1 MEIFGRCLGAP
12 NRVGAWSGGPL
23 ACHAEWNGGIQGKSM
38 KITKIEDLHADGGWR
53 TLSFLK
59 ITTDEGL
66 VGWSEFCEGRSVPG
80 LTAAIRKLAAGLIGS
95 DPRAISRISTMLYAL
110 TRTTAGGMI
119 SQAIAAIENACL
131 DIKAKSLGVPVYE
144 LFGGAVRERLPVYWS
159 HCGTLR
165 ARYPDLFGAA
175 PLRTL
180 DDIVMLGKEVRARGF
195 RALKTNILVAD
206 ERGLENYRSG
216 FGSGIG
222 HPELNLDGKLLGSI
236 VDTLSAFRQG
246 AGEEVDLLID
256 LNFNFKPEAV
266 RQVARAVEPFHLL
279 WLEADMYQPE
289 TLAFIRRS
297 TATPIGS
304 LETIYGRRNLRPYL
318 DNLAVD
324 VVIIDP
330 QWNGMLEA
338 MRMATFADAY
348 EVNVACHNYNGQ
360 LSTLMGAHFSA
371 AIPNFRI
378 FEMLVDEIP
387 WMNDFMTHPIVM
399 ENGEFVVPSR
409 PGWGSDINQAAVEA
423 HPPRKQ

>member
-1 MEIFGRCLGAP
+1 MLG
-12 NRVGAWSGGPL
+12 GYTGEG
-23 ACHAEWNGGIQGKSM
+23 M

-66 VGWSEFCEGRSVPG
+66 VGWSEFHEGRAVPG
-80 LTAAIRKLAAGLIGS
+80 LTAVIRELAKSVVGL
-95 DPRAISRISTMLYAL
+95 DPRAISRISAMLYAL

-144 LFGGAVRERLPVYWS
+144 LFGGAVRDRLPMYWS

-165 ARYPDLFGAA
+165 ARYPDLFGTT

-180 DDIVMLGKEVRARGF
+180 DDIVRLGQEVAARGF
-195 RALKTNILVAD
+195 KSLKTNILVAHD
-206 ERGLENYRSG
+206 RGLQNYRSG
-216 FGSGIG
+216 FGSGPG

-236 VDTLSAFRQG
+236 TDTLAAFRQG
-246 AGEEVDLLID
+246 AGEETGLLID

-266 RQVARAVEPFHLL
+266 RQIARAVEPFRLV
-279 WLEADMYQPE
+279 WLEVDMYQPE
-289 TLAFIRRS
+289 MLSFIRRS

-304 LETIYGRRNLRPYL
+304 LETIYGRRNMRPYL

-324 VVIIDP
+324 VAIVDP
-330 QWNGMLEA
+330 QWNGMVEA
-338 MRMATFADAY
+338 TRMATLADAY
-348 EVNVACHNYNGQ
+348 EVNVACHNYHGH

-371 AIPNFRI
+371 ALPNFRI
-378 FEMLVDEIP
+378 FEMLVDEVP
-387 WMNDFMTHPIVM
+387 WMSDFLTHPIVI
-399 ENGEFVVPSR
+399 ENGEFVVPCR
-409 PGWGSDINQAAVEA
+409 PGWGSDINQDAIEA
-423 HPPRKQ
+423 HPPK